1 MLHKRYR
8 KGLFKM
14 NENNDTDFVEDAL
27 DNIFV
32 SPCEN
37 CDFDAECSFWDSSKY
52 CEKKYYKKLQAERI
66 A

>member
-1 MLHKRYR
+1 
-8 KGLFKM
+8 M

-32 SPCEN
+32 YPCDN